1 MYQRAGGRT
10 GRYRPCRTA
19 MAVLVVAG
27 LLSTA
32 GVVTQTP
39 LRADAASGF
48 TPLDLGTLG
57 GPTSSANAI
66 SNSGQVVGSSDLANG
81 GVGAFSWTAAG
92 GMVNLGSLD
101 PSYSYDGSIATAVN
115 DHGQVVGVSEA
126 PSGGNSQAAFS
137 WTARGGIVNLGSLGG
152 DQTGAV
158 AVNDNGEVVGT
169 SDGHLFAW
177 TAGGGMVDL
186 GGLGGGSASPSA
198 LNNSGQVVGTG
209 YTATGYFHAFS
220 YTKGG
225 GMVDLGTLGGSNSFA
240 TAVSATGEV
249 VGFSQ
254 TAHNAATDVSCGP
267 PNTAWWRWGVQR
279 QPVLILPVIQR

>member
-1 MYQRAGGRT
+1 M
-10 GRYRPCRTA
+10 
-19 MAVLVVAG
+19 
-27 LLSTA
+27 
-32 GVVTQTP
+32 
-39 LRADAASGF
+39 
-48 TPLDLGTLG
+48 
-57 GPTSSANAI
+57 
-66 SNSGQVVGSSDLANG
+66 
-81 GVGAFSWTAAG
+81 
-92 GMVNLGSLD
+92 
-101 PSYSYDGSIATAVN
+101 
-115 DHGQVVGVSEA
+115 
-126 PSGGNSQAAFS
+126 
-137 WTARGGIVNLGSLGG
+137 NLGSLGG
-152 DQTGAV
+152 DQSGAV

-254 TAHNAATDVSCGP
+254 TAHNAATDVFVWTTQHGMVALGRSTTTCLDFACYPAVNDARGRWRPPPPTRMTASLGSLMPSC
-267 PNTAWWRWGVQR
+267 
-279 QPVLILPVIQR
+279 